1 MQQNRDGFPKAAVC
15 PAFFRPPASY
25 SRHWPKC
32 DPQTQAPL
40 AWHFFSGEPP
50 QKLAVS
56 RLLGREALRM
66 AAKLRSYERQT
77 TPPGRAEELPAPKTW
92 KQHNFLTGS
101 PEKKCHARGALC
113 LRTALRPVPAVRGG
127 RTEKRLDKRQLWE
140 NWTWQAQRTVIEYH

>member
-1 MQQNRDGFPKAAVC
+1 MVFLKLPFVQPFSA
-15 PAFFRPPASY
+15 RPPLTAGTGRSAIR
-25 SRHWPKC
+25 RHR
-32 DPQTQAPL
+32 APL

-56 RLLGREALRM
+56 RLLGRGALRM
-66 AAKLRSYERQT
+66 AGKLRSYERQT
-77 TPPGRAEELPAPKTW
+77 TPPGRGEELLAPKTW

>member
-1 MQQNRDGFPKAAVC
+1 MVFLKLPFVQPFSA
-15 PAFFRPPASY
+15 RPPLTAGTGRSAIR
-25 SRHWPKC
+25 RHR
-32 DPQTQAPL
+32 APL

-77 TPPGRAEELPAPKTW
+77 TPPGRAEELLAPKTW